1 MLATI
6 ISIEHNCR
14 KHRTVTEDAIT
25 HVQPM
30 QNEDS
35 WTFSMTILEEAELYL
50 DQLQVYFG

>member
-1 MLATI
+1 MLVTI
-6 ISIEHNCR
+6 ISIEHNC
-14 KHRTVTEDAIT
+14 KKTEDAIT

-35 WTFSMTILEEAELYL
+35 WTFSMTMLEEAELYL